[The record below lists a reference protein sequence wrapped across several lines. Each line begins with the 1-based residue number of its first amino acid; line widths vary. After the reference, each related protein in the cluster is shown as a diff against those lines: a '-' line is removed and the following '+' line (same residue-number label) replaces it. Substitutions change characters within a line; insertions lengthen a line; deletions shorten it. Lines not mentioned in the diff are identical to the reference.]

1 MTMKLTRLEY
11 GVVFKSILN
20 HKVFLEDNEKDCID
34 SLLDKLYNLSTETNN

>member
-1 MTMKLTRLEY
+1 MTTKLTRLEY